1 MAIPA
6 RLHNMQTPAL
16 TVRGQNLGSGL
27 NVRGLRCSN
36 SVQAYHAAA
45 QQERR
50 GGHDGKMHTLH
61 KSIMT
66 GIAYEK
72 AEHRYP

>member
-1 MAIPA
+1 
-6 RLHNMQTPAL
+6 MQTPAL
-16 TVRGQNLGSGL
+16 TVRSENLGGGL
-27 NVRGLRCSN
+27 NVPGPWCSYP
-36 SVQAYHAAA
+36 VQAHYAAA

-61 KSIMT
+61 KCIMT

-72 AEHRYP
+72 PEYRHP